1 MTSIASRSANGATR
15 IRFLRSIRATED
27 SKSSLSATAMCCT
40 RFSKNLPLHRP
51 RRRAAR
57 SRKSATSIV
66 TPIQPELDRIIAI
79 SDRNGL
85 LAEVTRLHDM
95 GYAPLFRVGGQNDF
109 KNSKMIIA
117 SVGTGQLGLPD
128 RDYYLRDDER
138 FKNMRSQYVDHMAR
152 MLSLT
157 GEDASQARSDADRIL
172 QLETRLAQAQMPR
185 EEMRNPENRYHM
197 MPVAQL
203 ASTAPIV
210 DWNAYLAALGINQP
224 SINVTEPAYIQTMNR
239 LLSDVPLEDW
249 KTLLRWNVVNAS
261 APALSKPFEE
271 EEFNFNG
278 RILSGQQQ
286 QQERW
291 KRCVR
296 ATDASLGQLLGQ
308 EYVRRNFTP
317 EAKAKMNR

>member
-1 MTSIASRSANGATR
+1 MRRTLSLLTILLTLACSTTTR
-15 IRFLRSIRATED
+15 
-27 SKSSLSATAMCCT
+27 
-40 RFSKNLPLHRP
+40 
-51 RRRAAR
+51 
-57 SRKSATSIV
+57 
-66 TPIQPELDRIIAI
+66 QPDNTTTVAKQ
-79 SDRNGL
+79 
-85 LAEVTRLHDM
+85 
-95 GYAPLFRVGGQNDF
+95 PLFGPHGFDLTGMDPAVKACDDFYRVGGQNDF

-138 FKNMRSQYVDHMAR
+138 FKNIRSQYVDHMAR

-239 LLSDVPLEDW
+239 LLSDVPL
-249 KTLLRWNVVNAS
+249 
-261 APALSKPFEE
+261 
-271 EEFNFNG
+271 
-278 RILSGQQQ
+278 
-286 QQERW
+286 
-291 KRCVR
+291 
-296 ATDASLGQLLGQ
+296 
-308 EYVRRNFTP
+308 
-317 EAKAKMNR
+317 